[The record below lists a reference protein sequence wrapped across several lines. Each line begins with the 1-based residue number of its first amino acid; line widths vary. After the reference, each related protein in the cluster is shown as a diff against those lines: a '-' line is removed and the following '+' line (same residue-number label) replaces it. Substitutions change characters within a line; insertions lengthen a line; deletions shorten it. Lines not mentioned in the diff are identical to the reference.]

1 MTIQDIKKNRLR
13 CYAALA
19 APIVVGIVSID
30 GVPSWVGFMLSGVL
44 GVIGGGMVKAAD
56 VKSKDVP
63 RL

>member
-1 MTIQDIKKNRLR
+1 M
-13 CYAALA
+13 A
-19 APIVVGIVSID
+19 APIVVGIVSIA

-63 RL
+63 RV